1 MANEEAFDPR
11 GVLAALERNRVGH
24 VLIGGLARVLRGTD
38 EVTSGVDVCPAL
50 RPAENL
56 ERLAL
61 ALEELG
67 ARRADRR
74 RLLVDE
80 EALASEPVIRLRT
93 SMGELQLVASPA
105 GTRRGF
111 EDLRRGAT
119 REPIGEGLR
128 PQIASIED
136 LARMSAALA
145 YELGR
150 ESGREAERLR
160 QLEIEHSR
168 ELRRIMDAEPELQ
181 HTLGLERE
189 IEHEID
195 VDI

>member
-119 REPIGEGLR
+119 REPIGRGLR
-128 PQIASIED
+128 PQVASIED

-160 QLEIEHSR
+160 ALEIEHSR

-189 IEHEID
+189 IEHGID

>member
-1 MANEEAFDPR
+1 MANEEVFDPR
-11 GVLAALERNRVGH
+11 GMLAALERNRVGY

-38 EVTSGVDVCPAL
+38 EITSGVDVCPAL
-50 RPAENL
+50 RPEENL
-56 ERLAL
+56 ERLGL

-74 RLLVDE
+74 RLLVNE
-80 EALASEPVIRLRT
+80 EVIAAEPVVRLRT
-93 SMGELQLVASPA
+93 AFGELQLVASPA

-111 EDLRRGAT
+111 DDLRRAAT

-128 PQIASIED
+128 PQVASIED

-145 YELGR
+145 YELGS
-150 ESGREAERLR
+150 EPGREAERLR

-168 ELRRIMDAEPELQ
+168 ELRRIMDAEIELDR
-181 HTLGLERE
+181 TLGLERE
-189 IEHEID
+189 IEHGID
-195 VDI
+195 L

>member
-1 MANEEAFDPR
+1 MANEEAFEPR

-119 REPIGEGLR
+119 REPVGRGLR
-128 PQIASIED
+128 PQVASIED

-160 QLEIEHSR
+160 ALEIEHSR

>member
-119 REPIGEGLR
+119 REPIGRGLR
-128 PQIASIED
+128 PQVASIED

-160 QLEIEHSR
+160 ALEIEHSR